1 MNRIFWI
8 SVLTFLTLCDLTSL
22 WAQELDKEV
31 LPSPELIEFLGA
43 FEDEDAGWI
52 DPLELLAMDEAELD
66 DLQKQEED
74 SGK

>member
-1 MNRIFWI
+1 
-8 SVLTFLTLCDLTSL
+8 
-22 WAQELDKEV
+22 LDKEV